1 MAKQHNG
8 HANYSAVFPRARK
21 QVSDD
26 PKLSKDTIDE
36 ADVFSCSNKLGDS
49 LAYRATEVIG
59 ITSLPYARLLRL
71 TTFKFH

>member
-1 MAKQHNG
+1 MF
-8 HANYSAVFPRARK
+8 SRVRK

-26 PKLSKDTIDE
+26 PKLPKDTIDE
-36 ADVFSCSNKLGDS
+36 AGAFSCPNKLGDS